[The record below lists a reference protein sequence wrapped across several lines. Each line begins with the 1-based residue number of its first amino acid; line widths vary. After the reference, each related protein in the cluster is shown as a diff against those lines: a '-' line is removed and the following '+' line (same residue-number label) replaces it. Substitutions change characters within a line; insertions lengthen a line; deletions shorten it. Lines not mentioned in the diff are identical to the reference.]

1 MKIAPVDQIHLG
13 IPHKSKD
20 SVNPF
25 SQSMGSTDKC
35 PTHMDLNASGK
46 SSAQPTGSDGDGLL
60 DVHRRKRTRKHK
72 NKNRTECH
80 EGDSSVSES
89 PKMKS
94 TKLVSVSV
102 VRKVNGTNKPT
113 VNKHVR

>member
-1 MKIAPVDQIHLG
+1 M
-13 IPHKSKD
+13 D

-25 SQSMGSTDKC
+25 SQSTGCDKDT
-35 PTHMDLNASGK
+35 THMDLNASGK
-46 SSAQPTGSDGDGLL
+46 WFKQPNGSDGDGLL

-72 NKNRTECH
+72 NKDKIRTEST

-94 TKLVSVSV
+94 TKFVSVSAE
-102 VRKVNGTNKPT
+102 RKMNGTNQGT
-113 VNKHVR
+113 ANKHVR

>member
-1 MKIAPVDQIHLG
+1 MKITPMDQIRSG
-13 IPHKSKD
+13 IPHKSID

-25 SQSMGSTDKC
+25 SQPIGTDKR

-46 SSAQPTGSDGDGLL
+46 LAAQATGSDGDGLL

-72 NKNRTECH
+72 TKNRTESH

-94 TKLVSVSV
+94 TKLVSVCA
-102 VRKVNGTNKPT
+102 VRKVNGTSKPT